1 MESTGLNMG
10 WGALAAV
17 GCGLGTA
24 AIGAVIAIG
33 GSAGVLAVF
42 AACFIAMIAAG
53 D

>member
-1 MESTGLNMG
+1 MESTALNMG
-10 WGALAAV
+10 WGAVATVA
-17 GCGLGTA
+17 CGLGMA
-24 AIGAVIAIG
+24 GIGAVIAIG